1 MKGQRKGNSFVQLN
15 KIDNKGFSLV
25 EVLVCV
31 AILVIICV
39 PLFSGFQYAA
49 HNTKRA
55 HSTQKI
61 TQYAQETMETVKS
74 ISIAEL
80 EAQIDAATDAEG
92 NSNGSRSTTI
102 DTGLQASF
110 PTTYP
115 AELFTI
121 RTYEQSD
128 VKVGG
133 ELYDM
138 KVVLDPTKYS
148 NAATTTAADA
158 NVHAVTD
165 VEEID
170 GMLFPVIA
178 DEINSYEGAVG
189 SGVLYN
195 LLSKVRENQLASFG
209 INEQARLQN
218 IYANTVK
225 TVMVTIKSV
234 GSETTGT
241 TPEGVSYV
249 NSTIRVVC
257 DLKYETNYAG
267 ITLQEFYNVYN
278 GTFEVSGTVR
288 NPGTSEEYIEWEK
301 GGKVFIFAKAYKE
314 QNSAFASLNL
324 GANHV
329 EIDNQYTGT
338 GQLEVYLV
346 RGCYGTND
354 TTTGIDDRRGMNFN
368 TVKVNGSEYSSVPS
382 MAVLTGQE
390 SYGNTLFRTNI
401 KGAIA
406 SLPLTASDIAQTVGM
421 EMPKMRCY
429 EVLVEF
435 TDADGKKVVSMTSTK
450 LVDEN
455 P

>member
-1 MKGQRKGNSFVQLN
+1 MKLDRV
-15 KIDNKGFSLV
+15 DNKGFSLV

-31 AILVIICV
+31 AILAIICV
-39 PLFSGFQYAA
+39 PLFSGFQYAT

-61 TQYAQETMETVKS
+61 TQYAQETMETIKS
-74 ISIAEL
+74 IPVSEF
-80 EAQIDAATDAEG
+80 EAQIDAATDDEG
-92 NSNGSRSTTI
+92 TLTGSKSFVI

-115 AELFTI
+115 AELFTV
-121 RTYEQSD
+121 RTYEQRKI
-128 VKVGG
+128 KVGG

-148 NAATTTAADA
+148 TDVTTTTAADA
-158 NVHAVTD
+158 NVYAVTD
-165 VEEID
+165 VKEID

-195 LLSKVRENQLASFG
+195 LLSKVRENQLAGFG

-218 IYANTVK
+218 IYANTEK
-225 TVMVTIKSV
+225 TVVVTMKSE
-234 GSETTGT
+234 GSETTQSID
-241 TPEGVSYV
+241 GVDYV
-249 NSTIRVVC
+249 KSTIRVIC
-257 DLKYETNYAG
+257 DLKYETDYAG

-278 GTFEVSGTVR
+278 STFEVSGAVHDPETPEGEKSV
-288 NPGTSEEYIEWEK
+288 EWQR
-301 GGKVFIFAKAYKE
+301 GGKIFIFAKAYKE
-314 QNSAFASLNL
+314 QNSAYASLNL
-324 GANHV
+324 GANHI

-354 TTTGIDDRRGMNFN
+354 MTTGIDDRRGMNFD
-368 TVKVNGSEYSSVPS
+368 TVTVNGDIYSSVPS
-382 MAVLTGQE
+382 MTVLSGQKID
-390 SYGNTLFRTNI
+390 GNTILQTNI

-406 SLPLTASDIAQTVGM
+406 ALPLTASDIEQTIGI
-421 EMPKMRCY
+421 EKPKMRCY

-450 LVDEN
+450 LMEETT
-455 P
+455 